1 MHVPPNPLI
10 LLGPSILLVFAICFL
25 AFWISDKRHL
35 HLLFFAIAGF
45 LFCIG
50 SLVQMLNFPA
60 DGGIN
65 AILSAFFYTLSVLL
79 VCDGLLQRSTKKMP
93 LFAYLVITSII
104 LCGIAYYYYH
114 DRDLTLRIYVL
125 NYGFGLIFLYS
136 LLNLL
141 SLRRGIFTEKLLFWL
156 LAAFTAQFFVR
167 TALTSHGIPSD
178 GVEFSTSIFWLTLQF
193 SLAIL
198 GVAFSLALLAVVVS
212 DKMFTLEQER
222 AVDPL
227 TNLLNRR
234 GFTEQAEKLLS
245 DEAETPIS
253 LLQLDIDYFKS
264 INDTFGHPVGD
275 CVLTSVAQIISK
287 VSGPSAI
294 CARMGGEEF
303 SVLVPRTGPA
313 NAFRLADKIRRAVK
327 ETHYTVLPAKR
338 KITVSIGVATA
349 KPHFTLDR
357 LLLVADNALYA
368 AKRSGRDR
376 IESTSETVSKRREI
390 ATY

>member
-1 MHVPPNPLI
+1 
-10 LLGPSILLVFAICFL
+10 
-25 AFWISDKRHL
+25 
-35 HLLFFAIAGF
+35 
-45 LFCIG
+45 
-50 SLVQMLNFPA
+50 MLYFPA

-65 AILSAFFYTLSVLL
+65 AIISAFLYTLSVLL
-79 VCDGLLQRSTKKMP
+79 VCDGMLQRSAKKIP
-93 LFAYLVITSII
+93 LFAYLIITTII
-104 LCGIAYYYYH
+104 LSGIAYYYYY
-114 DRDLTLRIYVL
+114 DKNLAIRVYVL
-125 NYGFGLIFLYS
+125 NYGFGLIFLYT

-156 LAAFTAQFFVR
+156 LAAFTAQFFIR
-167 TALTSHGIPSD
+167 TALTSHGIASD
-178 GVEFSTSIFWLTLQF
+178 GVGFTSSVFWLTLHF
-193 SLAIL
+193 SLALL
-198 GVAFSLALLAVVVS
+198 GVSFSLALLAVVVS

-245 DEAETPIS
+245 DEAESPIS

-275 CVLTSVAQIISK
+275 CVLKSVAQIILK

-303 SVLVPRTGPA
+303 SVLVPQTGPTD
-313 NAFRLADKIRRAVK
+313 AFYLADKIRRAVK
-327 ETHYTVLPAKR
+327 ETHYTVLPPKR
-338 KITVSIGVATA
+338 EITVSIGVATA
-349 KPHFTLDR
+349 KPHFNLDR

-376 IESTSETVSKRREI
+376 IESASETVSKRREI
-390 ATY
+390 VANQ